1 MSGYDGKINP
11 DGYMTRAE
19 AATIMVN
26 LSGGLEKESINIFK
40 DVADGT
46 WYKNYIAAA
55 SEKGYISGFEDGTFK
70 PEEPVTREQFVAM
83 ILRYTKTS
91 TEKGGVLRR

>member
-1 MSGYDGKINP
+1 
-11 DGYMTRAE
+11 MTRAE

-46 WYKNYIAAA
+46 WYKTILQQQAKKDIFPDLKMEHLNR
-55 SEKGYISGFEDGTFK
+55 KNLL
-70 PEEPVTREQFVAM
+70 RENNLLQ
-83 ILRYTKTS
+83 
-91 TEKGGVLRR
+91 

>member
-40 DVADGT
+40 DVAG
-46 WYKNYIAAA
+46 WNM
-55 SEKGYISGFEDGTFK
+55 
-70 PEEPVTREQFVAM
+70 V
-83 ILRYTKTS
+83 
-91 TEKGGVLRR
+91 

>member
-26 LSGGLEKESINIFK
+26 LSGGLRKKALIYS
-40 DVADGT
+40 
-46 WYKNYIAAA
+46 
-55 SEKGYISGFEDGTFK
+55 
-70 PEEPVTREQFVAM
+70 RM
-83 ILRYTKTS
+83 
-91 TEKGGVLRR
+91 